1 MQPFSYVRAA
11 DSAAAIASAQD
22 ASARFLAGG
31 TNLVD
36 LMKGGVENPRRLI
49 DISRLP
55 LTAIDE
61 RPDGGVRIGAL
72 ARNSDTANHPLVRSR
87 YPLLSK
93 ALLSGATP
101 QLRNAATVGGN
112 ILQRTRCHYFYDT
125 AFAMCN
131 KREPGSGCAAIE
143 GHNRMHAIFGA
154 SEHCVAT
161 HPSDMCVA
169 LSALDALVC
178 VQGAAGERAVSMM
191 DFHRLPGEDPHVET
205 RLVPGELIV
214 AINLP
219 PSAFAEH
226 CAYVKVRDRASFAF
240 AVVSVAAA
248 LDLRDGVI
256 ADARIAFGG
265 VAHKPWRAFEAEQL
279 LVGRSADDDTFSEAA
294 EAAVVGARPLRD
306 NAFKV
311 ELARRIVRRALRIAS
326 RSALF

>member
-1 MQPFSYVRAA
+1 MQPFSYVRPA
-11 DSAAAIASAQD
+11 DAAAAIAAGHD
-22 ASARFLAGG
+22 ASAKFLAGG

-36 LMKGGVENPRRLI
+36 LMKGGVENPQRLV

-55 LTAIDE
+55 LAAIDE
-61 RPDGGVRIGAL
+61 RSDGSVRLGAL

-93 ALLSGATP
+93 ALLAGATP
-101 QLRNAATVGGN
+101 QLRNAATIGGN
-112 ILQRTRCHYFYDT
+112 ILQRTRCPYFYDAT
-125 AFAMCN
+125 FRMCN
-131 KREPGSGCAAIE
+131 KRDPGSGCAAIE

-178 VQGAAGERAVSMM
+178 LRGAAGERAVSMM
-191 DFHRLPGEDPHVET
+191 DFHRLPGDDPQTET

-214 AINLP
+214 AVNLP
-219 PSAFAEH
+219 VSAFAEH

-240 AVVSVAAA
+240 AIVSVAAA
-248 LDLRDGVI
+248 IAVRDDVI
-256 ADARIAFGG
+256 TDARVALGG

-279 LVGRSADDDTFSEAA
+279 LVDRRLDDDAFA
-294 EAAVVGARPLRD
+294 EAADAAVAGARPLRD
-306 NAFKV
+306 NGFKV
-311 ELARRIVRRALRIAS
+311 ELTKRAVLRALRTAS
-326 RSALF
+326 GSRTL

>member
-1 MQPFSYVRAA
+1 MQPFSYVRAT
-11 DSAAAIASAQD
+11 DTAAAIASAHD
-22 ASARFLAGG
+22 ATAKFLAGG
-31 TNLVD
+31 TNLID
-36 LMKGGVENPRRLI
+36 LMKGGVENPQRLI
-49 DISRLP
+49 DISHLP

-61 RPDGGVRIGAL
+61 RTDGGLRIGAL

-112 ILQRTRCHYFYDT
+112 ILQRTRCHYFYDR

-131 KREPGSGCAAIE
+131 KRVPGSGCAAIE
-143 GHNRMHAIFGA
+143 GENRMHAIFGA

-178 VQGAAGERAVSMM
+178 VQGAAGERSVSMM

-205 RLVPGELIV
+205 RLISGELIV
-214 AINLP
+214 AVMLP

-240 AVVSVAAA
+240 AIVSVAAA

-256 ADARIAFGG
+256 ADARIALGG
-265 VAHKPWRAFEAEQL
+265 VAHKPWRAFESEQL
-279 LVGRSADDDTFSEAA
+279 LVGRSVGDDAFSDASEAV
-294 EAAVVGARPLRD
+294 AAGARPLKD

-311 ELARRIVRRALRIAS
+311 ELTKRAVLRALRIAS
-326 RSALF
+326 RAVLL